1 MSVDAARLE
10 YDQTLQLVR
19 TLIDVRFKLL
29 AFVPTIAGFGV
40 GLFGKPRPAVELLA
54 VGLIGLVATL
64 GIFIYELRNSQTY
77 AAAVRRAAELE
88 QALGMPGGPGSLLR
102 ERRGRTA
109 RLFGLLAAWQERGLA
124 LVYGAAISGWTYLF
138 AWGVLRALDVGNAR
152 NRGLE
157 ISIVIGI
164 LIIADVELIDRRA
177 ASDDQRQLASIHSAE
192 RSATAAMVS
201 DGLAPTGPGSTDPSA
216 TERPG

>member
-1 MSVDAARLE
+1 MSADRLRLE
-10 YDQTLQLVR
+10 YEQTLQLVR
-19 TLIDVRFKLL
+19 TLTDVRFKLL

-64 GIFIYELRNSQTY
+64 GILIYELRNSQTY

-88 QALGMPGGPGSLLR
+88 RTLGMASGPGDLLT
-102 ERRGRTA
+102 ERRGHTA
-109 RLFGLLAAWQERGLA
+109 RLFGLIAVWQERGLA

-138 AWGVLRALDVGNAR
+138 AWGALHALDVGNPR

-157 ISIVIGI
+157 ISIVIGVLVI
-164 LIIADVELIDRRA
+164 LDVELIDRRTG
-177 ASDDQRQLASIHSAE
+177 SETHLQFSSIHSAE
-192 RSATAAMVS
+192 RSATAAIVS
-201 DGLAPTGPGSTDPSA
+201 DGFGPTGPGSTDPSA

>member
-1 MSVDAARLE
+1 MSVDDGLRLE
-10 YDQTLQLVR
+10 YEQTLQLVR
-19 TLIDVRFKLL
+19 TLTDVRFKLL

-88 QALGMPGGPGSLLR
+88 RTLGLLSGPGGLLR

-109 RLFGLLAAWQERGLA
+109 RLFGLLAVWQSRGLA
-124 LVYGAAISGWTYLF
+124 LVYGAAVAGWTYLF
-138 AWGVLRALDVGNAR
+138 AWGALRALDVANAR
-152 NRGLE
+152 NGGLE
-157 ISIVIGI
+157 IAVLIG
-164 LIIADVELIDRRA
+164 LLVIADVERIDRRTA
-177 ASDDQRQLASIHSAE
+177 RAEPKPAEPSSAS
-192 RSATAAMVS
+192 
-201 DGLAPTGPGSTDPSA
+201 
-216 TERPG
+216 